1 MCNLKRN
8 DTNELTKQRV
18 VDLVN
23 LWLPGGR
30 MGNRIIK
37 EFGMDMY
44 ILLYLKWITNKDLL
58 LIYTT
63 WNPAQCYVAAWMG
76 VRGSMDT

>member
-1 MCNLKRN
+1 MCNLKN
-8 DTNELTKQRV
+8 DTNELTKQRL

-30 MGNRIIK
+30 MGNRLIK
-37 EFGMDMY
+37 EFGVDMY
-44 ILLYLKWITNKDLL
+44 ILLNLKWITNKDLL

-76 VRGSMDT
+76 V

>member
-1 MCNLKRN
+1 MRNLKN
-8 DTNELTKQRV
+8 DTNELTKQRL
-18 VDLVN
+18 VDLAN
-23 LWLPGGR
+23 FWLPGGR

-37 EFGMDMY
+37 EFGVDMY
-44 ILLYLKWITNKDLL
+44 ILLNLKWITNKDLL

-76 VRGSMDT
+76 V